1 MADQQY
7 STVQE
12 SETAPKVAGESMN
25 CEMVLNKEQN
35 QKLQEDAAMTDAKT
49 MKEEEKTTLMEE
61 LHRSKSNSSSVSYC
75 ITKLTKCLSYQIKTF
90 YT

>member
-1 MADQQY
+1 MFANIITMADQQY

-49 MKEEEKTTLMEE
+49 MKEEEKTTSMEE

-75 ITKLTKCLSYQIKTF
+75 ITM
-90 YT
+90 